1 MQSSPQGYSRRPLR
15 FTAVLLASISFSL
28 LNIGSAADHERSS
41 QSLTR
46 RLQAAEDR
54 VNIEELITSDYS
66 TALDTRDAKRFSSL
80 FVENGELSVLDPKL
94 PPKELKGRAV
104 IEKYISASPSS
115 GKEAGSIPLDMPV
128 STKHVI
134 TNPLIKVDGNNA
146 TATAFWMEVVT
157 GNNRQVSIR
166 AIGYHSDVLTRD
178 KGTWRFRRQEVLDYD
193 LLRIDSAARPPAGLA
208 TGAATVVDSPPA
220 VQSVAQQLQAIE
232 DEGAIRQ
239 LVSPD
244 YSRALDTSAWKTLAL
259 LFTEDGQFIFVPPGT
274 PPTGKPFKEC
284 KGRPAIEKSLSGSP
298 PSSPSTSSGQ
308 TSSPPTEGPAKH
320 FIANPRIQIDGD
332 SATSTAYWIEVG
344 TTKDGKVVIPC
355 TGYYSDVLKRDHGAW
370 RFQRREVH

>member
-1 MQSSPQGYSRRPLR
+1 MRSGPQGHSRKPSRLA
-15 FTAVLLASISFSL
+15 AVLLVSISFSF

-54 VNIEELITSDYS
+54 AIIEELITSDYS
-66 TALDTRDAKRFSSL
+66 TALDTRDAKMFSSL
-80 FVENGELSVLDPKL
+80 FVVDGELSVLDPKL

-104 IEKYISASPSS
+104 IEKYISGSPSL
-115 GKEAGSIPLDMPV
+115 GKEAGSVPLDMPV

-208 TGAATVVDSPPA
+208 PGATIVADGLPA
-220 VQSVAQQLQAIE
+220 GQSVAKQLQAIE

-239 LVSPD
+239 LVTTD
-244 YSRALDTSAWKTLAL
+244 YSRALDTSDWKTFAS
-259 LFTEDGQFIFVPPGT
+259 LFTEDAEFILFNPV
-274 PPTGKPFKEC
+274 TGKPFKEC
-284 KGRPAIEKSLSGSP
+284 KGHPAIEKAFSGP
-298 PSSPSTSSGQ
+298 AASSPSASSDQ
-308 TSSPPTEGPAKH
+308 TSSTPTEGPLTH
-320 FIANPRIQIDGD
+320 FITNPRVQINGD
-332 SATSTAYWIEVG
+332 NATSSAYWIEAG
-344 TTKDGKVVIPC
+344 ITKDRKVVIRC
-355 TGYYSDVLKRDHGAW
+355 TGYYHDMLKRNHGTW